1 MYFGLRRTQ
10 GGMQLFEIA
19 LLVVH
24 PSVATT
30 GISIPWFVGFCL
42 KFVVAHLYG
51 SRGR

>member
-1 MYFGLRRTQ
+1 MYFRLRRTQ
-10 GGMQLFEIA
+10 GGMQPFDIA

-30 GISIPWFVGFCL
+30 GISIPWFVGTCL
-42 KFVVAHLYG
+42 KFVIAHLYA